1 MKPFQDLAQL
11 DHISADLRD
20 RERFIGDDGGG
31 TCAFRGTG
39 RGGPGPS
46 CELYQI
52 AQGVS
57 GNEFFD
63 DDEPAVL
70 FAGGGDHGDPRDGM
84 TPDLPIDIGRVDAE
98 DLLDEEP
105 AAFLMT
111 DQIDLMGLV
120 DRGDHVVTGER

>member
-1 MKPFQDLAQL
+1 MGLFDKFL
-11 DHISADLRD
+11 DAVRLNDEYD
-20 RERFIGDDGGG
+20 EDED
-31 TCAFRGTG
+31 
-39 RGGPGPS
+39 
-46 CELYQI
+46 
-52 AQGVS
+52 
-57 GNEFFD
+57 EFFD